1 VKTEAKDTSL
11 ARLKKIAGQV
21 EGLVRMV
28 EQDRYCVDVL
38 LQIAAVQSALGR
50 VGEIVLGSH
59 VETCVADAFE
69 HGDARGRREKVSEL
83 MDVFSRYTQLRRR

>member
-1 VKTEAKDTSL
+1 MTPDTKRKL
-11 ARLKKIAGQV
+11 EARLRRIAGQV
-21 EGLVRMV
+21 GGLERMLA
-28 EQDRYCVDVL
+28 EDRYCVDVL

-69 HGDARGRREKVSEL
+69 HGDVRKRREKVDEL

>member
-1 VKTEAKDTSL
+1 MKPDAKTAAL
-11 ARLKKIAGQV
+11 VRLRKIGGQV
-21 EGLVRMV
+21 EGLVRML

-59 VETCVADAFE
+59 VETCVAEAFE
-69 HGDARGRREKVSEL
+69 RGDPDQRRAKTDEL
-83 MDVFSRYTQLRRR
+83 MDVFSRYAQLRRR

>member
-1 VKTEAKDTSL
+1 MTPEAKTTAL
-11 ARLKKIAGQV
+11 ARLKKISGQV
-21 EGLVRMV
+21 DGLVRML

-59 VETCVADAFE
+59 VETCVAEAFAR
-69 HGDARGRREKVSEL
+69 GDARGRKEKTAEL
-83 MDVFSRYTQLRRR
+83 MDVFSRYAQLRRR

>member
-1 VKTEAKDTSL
+1 MKPDARTAAL
-11 ARLKKIAGQV
+11 ARLKKISGQV
-21 EGLVRMV
+21 DGLVRML

-59 VETCVADAFE
+59 VETCVAEAFE
-69 HGDARGRREKVSEL
+69 RGDARSRRAKTDEL
-83 MDVFSRYTQLRRR
+83 MDVFSRYAQLRRR